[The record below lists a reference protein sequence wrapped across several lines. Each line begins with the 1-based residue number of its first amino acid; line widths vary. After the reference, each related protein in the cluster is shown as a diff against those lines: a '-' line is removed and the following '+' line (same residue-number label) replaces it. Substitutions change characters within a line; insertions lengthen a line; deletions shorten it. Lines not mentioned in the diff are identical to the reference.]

1 MEQIIVPQFLD
12 AEDKIFGPITVR
24 QFIEL
29 MIAGMLGFV
38 FYKIFDFSLFVVATL
53 VVVFITLIIAFAKI
67 NGQSFHYFALN
78 FIQTLKSPKLKVWK
92 RRVTMA
98 QIMAELKKPKELKVS
113 PPRAPRQPLTS
124 SRLSELALIIDT
136 GGVYRGENNAAP
148 VKTSLDQLDA
158 SVNI

>member
-1 MEQIIVPQFLD
+1 MEQIVVPQFLD

-29 MIAGMLGFV
+29 MIAGMLCFV
-38 FYKIFDFSLFVVATL
+38 FYRIFDFSLFVVASLL
-53 VVVFITLIIAFAKI
+53 VIFIALVIAFVKI

-78 FIQTLKSPKLKVWK
+78 FIQTFRNPKLKVWRK
-92 RRVTMA
+92 RITAA
-98 QIMAELKKPKELKVS
+98 QIMAELKKPQELKVS

-136 GGVYRGENNAAP
+136 GGVYRGENL
-148 VKTSLDQLDA
+148 S
-158 SVNI
+158 